1 MGLFSMA
8 WLRKNQEAVTVKET
22 VWKFLTKLK
31 TELPYDPAVSLLG
44 IYLKK
49 TKTLIQK
56 DTWTPMF
63 TAELHTIAETQK

>member
-63 TAELHTIAETQK
+63 TAELHTIAET

>member
-31 TELPYDPAVSLLG
+31 RELPYDPAVSLLG

-63 TAELHTIAETQK
+63 TAELHTIAET